1 MASNLPAPE
10 TDIFFTVIAADG
22 LYKRDVFRFP
32 DPFAVATVG
41 GEQTHTTSVIK
52 KTLNPYWNEP
62 FDLRVNEDSILAI
75 QIFDQKKFKKKD
87 QGFLGVIN
95 VRIGDVIDLQMG
107 GDEMLTRDLKKS
119 NDNLVV
125 HGKLIINLSTNL
137 AAPHPNQQNGNLRPQ
152 QAQSSTSSGL
162 VPQVAAASTPLSG
175 GGSHVDVSPAAAS
188 SSSLNPRNSA
198 ALPPPNVPS
207 RANMSSFEDSQGR
220 LPAGW
225 ERREDNLGRTY
236 YVDHNTR
243 TTTWSRPSANYNES
257 AQRSQREANMQL
269 ERRAHQSRMLPEDR
283 TGASSPNLQDGQQ
296 AATPPPGI
304 TAPAAG
310 GTASGT
316 APGSNANAVSM
327 MATGATTA
335 GTGEL
340 PAGWEQRHTPE
351 GRAYFVDH
359 NTRTTTWV
367 DPRRQQYIRMY
378 GQNQQQ
384 GGNNTTIQQQP
395 VSQLGPLPS
404 GWEMR
409 LTNTARVYFVDHN
422 TKTTTWDDPR
432 LPSSLD
438 QGVPQY
444 KRDFR
449 RKLIYFR
456 SQPALRIMSG
466 QCHVKVRR
474 NNIFE
479 DSYAE
484 IMRQSASDLKKRLMI
499 KFDGEDGLDYGGLS
513 REFFFLLSHEM
524 FNPFYCLFEYSAHD
538 NYTLQINPHSG
549 VNPEHLNYFKF
560 IGRVVGLAIFHRRF
574 LDSFFIG
581 AFYKMMLRKKVS
593 LQDMEGVDED
603 LHRNLAWTLD
613 NDIEGIVELTFSV
626 DDEKFGERSTVD
638 LIPGGRDIP
647 VTNENKAQYIELV
660 TEWKIVKRVEEQ
672 FNAFM
677 SGFNELIPA
686 DLVNVFDEREL
697 ELLIGGIADIDVDDW
712 KKHTD
717 YRGYQEQDE
726 VIQNFWKI
734 VRTWDAEQKSRLLQF
749 TTGTSRIPVNG
760 FKDLQGSDGPRRF
773 TIEKSG
779 DPNALPKS
787 HTCFNRLDL
796 PPYKTHDALEHKMSI
811 AVEETLGFGQE

>member
-1 MASNLPAPE
+1 MASNRSDTGSSAQPNLRL
-10 TDIFFTVIAADG
+10 TIIAADG
-22 LYKRDVFRFP
+22 LYKRDVFRLP
-32 DPFAVATVG
+32 DPFAVATIN
-41 GEQTHTTSVIK
+41 GEQTKTTQVSK
-52 KTLNPYWNEP
+52 RTLNPYWNES
-62 FDLRVNEDSILAI
+62 FDFRATEDSIIAV
-75 QIFDQKKFKKKD
+75 QVFDQKKFKKKD

-95 VRIGDVIDLQMG
+95 IRIGDVTELAEGADDQ
-107 GDEMLTRDLKKS
+107 MLTRDLKKS
-119 NDNLVV
+119 TDNLVV

-137 AAPHPNQQNGNLRPQ
+137 TTPARPQ
-152 QAQSSTSSGL
+152 QPPSANSSRPSLAPQASALSTDRLSERPTSSASGL
-162 VPQVAAASTPLSG
+162 TGPAPGAQTTLPMRPNGANAPPAIGNPSQARPNTQM
-175 GGSHVDVSPAAAS
+175 SP
-188 SSSLNPRNSA
+188 
-198 ALPPPNVPS
+198 
-207 RANMSSFEDSQGR
+207 FEDAQGR

-243 TTTWSRPSANYNES
+243 TTSWNRPTQSGSTTEARGE
-257 AQRSQREANMQL
+257 REAATQV
-269 ERRAHQSRMLPEDR
+269 ERQRHQNRTLPEDR
-283 TGASSPNLQDGQQ
+283 TGANSPSNPAQQPPPAANAQSS
-296 AATPPPGI
+296 ATP
-304 TAPAAG
+304 G
-310 GTASGT
+310 GTT
-316 APGSNANAVSM
+316 M
-327 MATGATTA
+327 HTGATSP

-340 PAGWEQRHTPE
+340 PPGWEQRWTPE
-351 GRAYFVDH
+351 SRPYFVDH

-378 GQNQQQ
+378 GGQNNAN
-384 GGNNTTIQQQP
+384 GTIQQQP

-438 QGVPQY
+438 QNVPQY

-456 SQPALRIMSG
+456 SQPAMRILSG
-466 QCHVKVRR
+466 QCHIKVRR
-474 NNIFE
+474 SHIFE
-479 DSYAE
+479 DSFAE
-484 IMRQSASDLKKRLMI
+484 ISRQSATDLKKRLMI

-549 VNPEHLNYFKF
+549 INPEHLNYFKF

-574 LDSFFIG
+574 LDAFFIG
-581 AFYKMMLRKKVS
+581 ALYKMMLGKAVC
-593 LQDMEGVDED
+593 LADMEGVDAD
-603 LHRNLAWTLD
+603 FHRSLQWMLD
-613 NDIEGIVELTFSV
+613 NDISGGILEQTFSTE
-626 DDEKFGERSTVD
+626 DERFGVLHVED
-638 LIPGGRDIP
+638 LIPGGRDID
-647 VTNENKAQYIELV
+647 VTNDNKKEYVDLMVKWRIE
-660 TEWKIVKRVEEQ
+660 KRIAEQ
-672 FNAFM
+672 FQAFKD
-677 SGFNELIPA
+677 GFHELIPS

-697 ELLIGGIADIDVDDW
+697 ELLIGGIAEIDVDDW

-717 YRGYQEQDE
+717 YRGYTESDE
-726 VIQNFWKI
+726 VVQFFWQT
-734 VRTWDAEQKSRLLQF
+734 VRGWDGEQKSRLLQF

-773 TIEKSG
+773 TIEKAG
-779 DPNALPKS
+779 ELGNLPKA

-796 PPYKTHDALEHKMSI
+796 PAYKSLEQLQQKLTI
-811 AVEETLGFGQE
+811 AVEETMGFGQE

>member
-1 MASNLPAPE
+1 
-10 TDIFFTVIAADG
+10 
-22 LYKRDVFRFP
+22 
-32 DPFAVATVG
+32 
-41 GEQTHTTSVIK
+41 
-52 KTLNPYWNEP
+52 
-62 FDLRVNEDSILAI
+62 
-75 QIFDQKKFKKKD
+75 
-87 QGFLGVIN
+87 
-95 VRIGDVIDLQMG
+95 
-107 GDEMLTRDLKKS
+107 MLTRDLKKS

-137 AAPHPNQQNGNLRPQ
+137 AAPHPNQQNGGLRPQ

-175 GGSHVDVSPAAAS
+175 GANHADASPAAAS

-198 ALPPPNVPS
+198 ALPPPNGAPPGAGAPS

-283 TGASSPNLQDGQQ
+283 TGANSPNLPDGQQ
-296 AATPPPGI
+296 TSTPPPGI

-310 GTASGT
+310 GTAGGT
-316 APGSNANAVSM
+316 APGSTANAVSM

-513 REFFFLLSHEM
+513 RYVL
-524 FNPFYCLFEYSAHD
+524 CLVVSTI
-538 NYTLQINPHSG
+538 YTN
-549 VNPEHLNYFKF
+549 
-560 IGRVVGLAIFHRRF
+560 
-574 LDSFFIG
+574 
-581 AFYKMMLRKKVS
+581 
-593 LQDMEGVDED
+593 
-603 LHRNLAWTLD
+603 NLAV
-613 NDIEGIVELTFSV
+613 NSSSSSLTKCSI
-626 DDEKFGERSTVD
+626 RSTVFSNTPPTII
-638 LIPGGRDIP
+638 IPC
-647 VTNENKAQYIELV
+647 
-660 TEWKIVKRVEEQ
+660 
-672 FNAFM
+672 
-677 SGFNELIPA
+677 
-686 DLVNVFDEREL
+686 
-697 ELLIGGIADIDVDDW
+697 
-712 KKHTD
+712 
-717 YRGYQEQDE
+717 
-726 VIQNFWKI
+726 
-734 VRTWDAEQKSRLLQF
+734 RL
-749 TTGTSRIPVNG
+749 TPI
-760 FKDLQGSDGPRRF
+760 
-773 TIEKSG
+773 
-779 DPNALPKS
+779 
-787 HTCFNRLDL
+787 
-796 PPYKTHDALEHKMSI
+796 
-811 AVEETLGFGQE
+811 LG

>member
-1 MASNLPAPE
+1 MSL
-10 TDIFFTVIAADG
+10 IFRWVVMVCLRQAVFTARADS
-22 LYKRDVFRFP
+22 D
-32 DPFAVATVG
+32 
-41 GEQTHTTSVIK
+41 
-52 KTLNPYWNEP
+52 TL
-62 FDLRVNEDSILAI
+62 ST
-75 QIFDQKKFKKKD
+75 
-87 QGFLGVIN
+87 
-95 VRIGDVIDLQMG
+95 
-107 GDEMLTRDLKKS
+107 EMLTRDLKKS

-137 AAPHPNQQNGNLRPQ
+137 AAPQPNQQNGLNRQ
-152 QAQSSTSSGL
+152 HAQHSTSSGL
-162 VPQVAAASTPLSG
+162 VPQVAAGTRLPQTGPSQTDL
-175 GGSHVDVSPAAAS
+175 SPAAVS
-188 SSSLNPRNSA
+188 SSSLNNRASA
-198 ALPPPNVPS
+198 SAQPAAAPVNGLLGPGAGAAS
-207 RANMSSFEDSQGR
+207 RTNLSSFEDSQGR

-243 TTTWSRPSANYNES
+243 TTTWSRPSANYNEQS
-257 AQRSQREANMQL
+257 QRNQREANMQL

-283 TGASSPNLQDGQQ
+283 TGANSPNLPDGQQ
-296 AATPPPGI
+296 ASTPPSGG

-310 GTASGT
+310 GS
-316 APGSNANAVSM
+316 APGSQANAVSM

-340 PAGWEQRHTPE
+340 PPGWEQRHTPE

-378 GQNQQQ
+378 GQNQTA

-513 REFFFLLSHEM
+513 R
-524 FNPFYCLFEYSAHD
+524 Y
-538 NYTLQINPHSG
+538 
-549 VNPEHLNYFKF
+549 V
-560 IGRVVGLAIFHRRF
+560 
-574 LDSFFIG
+574 
-581 AFYKMMLRKKVS
+581 
-593 LQDMEGVDED
+593 
-603 LHRNLAWTLD
+603 
-613 NDIEGIVELTFSV
+613 
-626 DDEKFGERSTVD
+626 
-638 LIPGGRDIP
+638 
-647 VTNENKAQYIELV
+647 
-660 TEWKIVKRVEEQ
+660 
-672 FNAFM
+672 
-677 SGFNELIPA
+677 
-686 DLVNVFDEREL
+686 
-697 ELLIGGIADIDVDDW
+697 
-712 KKHTD
+712 
-717 YRGYQEQDE
+717 
-726 VIQNFWKI
+726 
-734 VRTWDAEQKSRLLQF
+734 
-749 TTGTSRIPVNG
+749 
-760 FKDLQGSDGPRRF
+760 
-773 TIEKSG
+773 
-779 DPNALPKS
+779 
-787 HTCFNRLDL
+787 
-796 PPYKTHDALEHKMSI
+796 
-811 AVEETLGFGQE
+811 

>member
-1 MASNLPAPE
+1 
-10 TDIFFTVIAADG
+10 
-22 LYKRDVFRFP
+22 
-32 DPFAVATVG
+32 
-41 GEQTHTTSVIK
+41 
-52 KTLNPYWNEP
+52 
-62 FDLRVNEDSILAI
+62 
-75 QIFDQKKFKKKD
+75 
-87 QGFLGVIN
+87 
-95 VRIGDVIDLQMG
+95 
-107 GDEMLTRDLKKS
+107 MLTRDLKKS

-137 AAPHPNQQNGNLRPQ
+137 SIPNPTQQNGRSHLPSS
-152 QAQSSTSSGL
+152 SSTGL
-162 VPQVAAASTPLSG
+162 VPQVSTPGASGPSSADPSSAAASNPSLSQR
-175 GGSHVDVSPAAAS
+175 AS
-188 SSSLNPRNSA
+188 SATRPSSVVVPVVNGMQNPQTQSTRPTH
-198 ALPPPNVPS
+198 L
-207 RANMSSFEDSQGR
+207 SSFEDSHGR
-220 LPAGW
+220 LPTGW

-243 TTTWSRPSANYNES
+243 TTTWQRPSNNYNEQM
-257 AQRSQREANMQL
+257 QRSQREASMQL
-269 ERRAHQSRMLPEDR
+269 ERRAHQNRMLPEDR
-283 TGASSPNLQDGQQ
+283 TGASSPNLQEQQ
-296 AATPPPGI
+296 AQAQTPP
-304 TAPAAG
+304 G
-310 GTASGT
+310 GSAS
-316 APGSNANAVSM
+316 AVSM

-340 PAGWEQRHTPE
+340 PPGWEQRTTPE
-351 GRAYFVDH
+351 GRPYFVDH

-378 GQNQQQ
+378 GQNAN
-384 GGNNTTIQQQP
+384 GANTTIQQQP

-581 AFYKMMLRKKVS
+581 AFYKMMLRKKVT

-603 LHRNLAWTLD
+603 LHRNL
-613 NDIEGIVELTFSV
+613 
-626 DDEKFGERSTVD
+626 
-638 LIPGGRDIP
+638 
-647 VTNENKAQYIELV
+647 
-660 TEWKIVKRVEEQ
+660 
-672 FNAFM
+672 
-677 SGFNELIPA
+677 
-686 DLVNVFDEREL
+686 
-697 ELLIGGIADIDVDDW
+697 
-712 KKHTD
+712 
-717 YRGYQEQDE
+717 
-726 VIQNFWKI
+726 
-734 VRTWDAEQKSRLLQF
+734 TWVL
-749 TTGTSRIPVNG
+749 
-760 FKDLQGSDGPRRF
+760 
-773 TIEKSG
+773 
-779 DPNALPKS
+779 
-787 HTCFNRLDL
+787 
-796 PPYKTHDALEHKMSI
+796 
-811 AVEETLGFGQE
+811 

>member
-1 MASNLPAPE
+1 
-10 TDIFFTVIAADG
+10 
-22 LYKRDVFRFP
+22 
-32 DPFAVATVG
+32 
-41 GEQTHTTSVIK
+41 
-52 KTLNPYWNEP
+52 
-62 FDLRVNEDSILAI
+62 
-75 QIFDQKKFKKKD
+75 
-87 QGFLGVIN
+87 
-95 VRIGDVIDLQMG
+95 
-107 GDEMLTRDLKKS
+107 MLTRDLKKS

-137 AAPHPNQQNGNLRPQ
+137 TASTQNQNGLQRQ

-162 VPQVAAASTPLSG
+162 VPQVAALSLNSPG
-175 GGSHVDVSPAAAS
+175 PSQADTPAAVS
-188 SSSLNPRNSA
+188 SSSLNNRASA
-198 ALPPPNVPS
+198 SQPPPEAPNGSAPPGANAPS
-207 RANMSSFEDSQGR
+207 RGNLSSFEDSQGR

-243 TTTWSRPSANYNES
+243 TTTWSRPSANYNEH

-283 TGASSPNLQDGQQ
+283 TGANSPNLPDSHQPS
-296 AATPPPGI
+296 TPPSGSAAVSPATG
-304 TAPAAG
+304 APS
-310 GTASGT
+310 ASGST
-316 APGSNANAVSM
+316 GSHANAVSM

-340 PAGWEQRHTPE
+340 PPGWEQRHTPE

-367 DPRRQQYIRMY
+367 DPRRQQYIRTY
-378 GQNQQQ
+378 AQNQAQ

-513 REFFFLLSHEM
+513 RYVICLLSI
-524 FNPFYCLFEYSAHD
+524 PLRSLVRLLTLFAVNSSSYSP
-538 NYTLQINPHSG
+538 TKCSTPST
-549 VNPEHLNYFKF
+549 
-560 IGRVVGLAIFHRRF
+560 
-574 LDSFFIG
+574 
-581 AFYKMMLRKKVS
+581 VS
-593 LQDMEGVDED
+593 S
-603 LHRNLAWTLD
+603 NTPPT
-613 NDIEGIVELTFSV
+613 ITTPC
-626 DDEKFGERSTVD
+626 RST
-638 LIPGGRDIP
+638 P
-647 VTNENKAQYIELV
+647 T
-660 TEWKIVKRVEEQ
+660 
-672 FNAFM
+672 
-677 SGFNELIPA
+677 PA
-686 DLVNVFDEREL
+686 S
-697 ELLIGGIADIDVDDW
+697 
-712 KKHTD
+712 TPS
-717 YRGYQEQDE
+717 
-726 VIQNFWKI
+726 
-734 VRTWDAEQKSRLLQF
+734 T
-749 TTGTSRIPVNG
+749 
-760 FKDLQGSDGPRRF
+760 
-773 TIEKSG
+773 
-779 DPNALPKS
+779 
-787 HTCFNRLDL
+787 
-796 PPYKTHDALEHKMSI
+796 
-811 AVEETLGFGQE
+811 